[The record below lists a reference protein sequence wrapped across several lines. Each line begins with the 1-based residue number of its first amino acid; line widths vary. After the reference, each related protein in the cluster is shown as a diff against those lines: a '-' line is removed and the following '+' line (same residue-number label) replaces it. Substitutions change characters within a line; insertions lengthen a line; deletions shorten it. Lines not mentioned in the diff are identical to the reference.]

1 MKSINNIKTL
11 SMTASAALA
20 LCVSSGPVLAED
32 MNPFGVTELK
42 QGYQVAV
49 NDGKADE
56 GKCGGS
62 KAVEGKCGEGK
73 AKKVEGKGEGNMP
86 KTKEGKCGEGKC
98 GGSKPD
104 A

>member
-20 LCVSSGPVLAED
+20 LCVTSGPLLAAD
-32 MNPFGVTELK
+32 MNPFGVTELE

-49 NDGKADE
+49 NEGKTDE

-62 KAVEGKCGEGK
+62 EPKTAEGKCGEGK
-73 AKKVEGKGEGNMP
+73 SEDIKP
-86 KTKEGKCGEGKC
+86 KTEEGKCGEAKC
-98 GGSKPD
+98 GGNKS
-104 A
+104 